1 MFRQDFWEKDPLDK
15 AGRILDC
22 SCIAS
27 TVVLNT
33 NYQLSL
39 GWVEIHFLR
48 GRNLGPCLLAASHHQ
63 LKKKKKEFNRIVE
76 AAVLR
81 TLPEISTVGSGN
93 TGQENSPKQIEIKM
107 I

>member
-1 MFRQDFWEKDPLDK
+1 MFT
-15 AGRILDC
+15 G
-22 SCIAS
+22 S
-27 TVVLNT
+27 
-33 NYQLSL
+33 LSPP
-39 GWVEIHFLR
+39 V
-48 GRNLGPCLLAASHHQ
+48 
-63 LKKKKKEFNRIVE
+63 KKKKKEFNRIVE